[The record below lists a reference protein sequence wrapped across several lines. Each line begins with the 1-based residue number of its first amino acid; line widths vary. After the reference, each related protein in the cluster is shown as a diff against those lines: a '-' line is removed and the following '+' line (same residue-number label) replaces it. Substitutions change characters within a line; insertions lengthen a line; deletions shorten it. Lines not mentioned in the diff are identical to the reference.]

1 MRVPCRANKAGP
13 ANPARKECKFT
24 RFLPYLQGELGGF
37 SVDFDLGTG
46 CAQCDAPAF
55 NPVILG
61 LGNQTSDQ
69 PYAI

>member
-1 MRVPCRANKAGP
+1 
-13 ANPARKECKFT
+13 
-24 RFLPYLQGELGGF
+24 LPYLQGELGGF

-46 CAQCDAPAF
+46 YAECVAPAF

>member
-1 MRVPCRANKAGP
+1 MRLNKAGP
-13 ANPARKECKFT
+13 SNPARKECNFT
-24 RFLPYLQGELGGF
+24 RFLPYLQGKLGGF
-37 SVDFDLGTG
+37 PVDFNLGTG
-46 CAQCDAPAF
+46 CAQGFAPAF